1 VVDLIDHYRLPTNYL
16 SQSTTK
22 LFTVAGSRRMPAMAM
37 QKPRYPSRMMPAASP
52 QSTKQ
57 DTLKEIRI
65 KQDFMQE
72 GINEIKDTLKT
83 MAATQVAQ
91 GLELKNVEL
100 RFNTKIE
107 NATRKS
113 DIVITGVFHS

>member
-1 VVDLIDHYRLPTNYL
+1 
-16 SQSTTK
+16 
-22 LFTVAGSRRMPAMAM
+22 MAM
-37 QKPRYPSRMMPAASP
+37 QKSRGRNSGRMLKASP
-52 QSTKQ
+52 PSAKQ

-83 MAATQVAQ
+83 MAATQVTQ

-100 RFNTKIE
+100 RFTEKIE
-107 NATRKS
+107 NATRAS
-113 DIVITGVFHS
+113 DIVITGVTVLTGVAGIAANYFDVFSKK

>member
-1 VVDLIDHYRLPTNYL
+1 
-16 SQSTTK
+16 
-22 LFTVAGSRRMPAMAM
+22 
-37 QKPRYPSRMMPAASP
+37 MMPAASP